1 MKKYKYVRFD
11 DGKIVSFSEFNR
23 NFNSYDGRYCKDV
36 VDLLEENDM
45 VRIEYFLPKEDKRV
59 NQLFQ
64 VESVTGDNYYVVL
77 KNAYMNFI
85 IKNNEFNHEELNP
98 LIKAIIPNEK
108 IKNIEYHLDEKQNDY
123 TLPSSIK
130 EMASGLIELYGIAYI
145 QIRPQ
150 VANIINNNVTNIA
163 YIENVLDQLLN
174 IPYKPCYQLFIK
186 LCNYVST
193 FDKDC
198 ANDYLEIYEDLYG
211 EEEVKEKKKTM

>member
-1 MKKYKYVRFD
+1 MDEYKYVRLD
-11 DGKIVSFSEFNR
+11 NGEIILLDESNKDSDLLDGK
-23 NFNSYDGRYCKDV
+23 YCKTIT
-36 VDLLEENDM
+36 DLLEENDM
-45 VRIEYFLPKEDKRV
+45 VRIEYYSPKEDKRV

-64 VESVTGDNYYVVL
+64 VESAIGDNYYVIL

-98 LIKAIIPNEK
+98 IIKTIIPNEK
-108 IKNIEYHLDEKQNDY
+108 IKKIEYHLDEKQDDY
-123 TLPSSIK
+123 TLPSEIK
-130 EMASGLIELYGIAYI
+130 EIASGLIELYGIAYI

-174 IPYKPCYQLFIK
+174 IPYEPCYQLFIK

>member
-85 IKNNEFNHEELNP
+85 IKNN
-98 LIKAIIPNEK
+98 
-108 IKNIEYHLDEKQNDY
+108 
-123 TLPSSIK
+123 
-130 EMASGLIELYGIAYI
+130 
-145 QIRPQ
+145 
-150 VANIINNNVTNIA
+150 
-163 YIENVLDQLLN
+163 
-174 IPYKPCYQLFIK
+174 
-186 LCNYVST
+186 
-193 FDKDC
+193 
-198 ANDYLEIYEDLYG
+198 
-211 EEEVKEKKKTM
+211 